1 MNQQINFIQGFQ
13 YMQSLVHKTAD
24 EHGFWEEEYATGK
37 PVNDGEKI
45 ALMHSELSE
54 ALEGLRHGN
63 PPDDKCPLYSN
74 VEIEL
79 ADLIIRAMDY
89 AQFKGFDL
97 AGAIVTKNLYNMGRP
112 HKHGKQF

>member
-1 MNQQINFIQGFQ
+1 MNEHYFTDSFREMQGE
-13 YMQSLVHKTAD
+13 VHWTAQD
-24 EHGFWEEEYATGK
+24 HGFWDEEYRKGK

-45 ALMHSELSE
+45 ALMHAELSE

-63 PPDDKCPLYSN
+63 PPDEKCPLYSN

-89 AQFKGFDL
+89 ADFKGFDL
-97 AGAIVTKNLYNMGRP
+97 AGAIIAKNAYNKTRP
-112 HKHGKQF
+112 YKHGKQF